1 VGWLGWVLV
10 GRRIPGFKGTLEW
23 GGLVVEETEAVGVA
37 GGERDQMFFG
47 EVVVVVESG
56 SDPTRGI
63 LLSDF
68 AGSDGSFDA
77 WFPGSKLRPNSG
89 VDVIQEGSVAKL
101 FDLVADVSVNG
112 GGDGGLEVA
121 NRRGLAMD
129 LRFEVIE
136 TGSQVG

>member
-1 VGWLGWVLV
+1 LGLLGLEGLFGFVRIDGWRAECGLLGFGLVGWLGWVLV
-10 GRRIPGFKGTLEW
+10 GRRRSGFKGMLEQS
-23 GGLVVEETEAVGVA
+23 GLVVEETEAVGVA

-77 WFPGSKLRPNSG
+77 
-89 VDVIQEGSVAKL
+89 
-101 FDLVADVSVNG
+101 
-112 GGDGGLEVA
+112 
-121 NRRGLAMD
+121 
-129 LRFEVIE
+129 
-136 TGSQVG
+136 